1 MQTCIT
7 ADIGGTNA
15 RFFLH
20 RLYPCSTQTQLLYSK
35 IFSSQSLASLDEGIS
50 LFLAEK
56 PVRRAAPS
64 KLVVS
69 IAGTPEKGT
78 VEAFANLNWPPANEQ
93 KIKEKFSFST
103 VKLLNDFEAVGFAAR
118 SMDFEGMVTLKGI
131 QTVNAAVRGDELLR
145 GPCTHPGDELLRGH
159 CTHPGDEL
167 LRGPYNDSKPV
178 CALKAEEPDVL
189 FMGGGT
195 GLGVV
200 FVTKIGSKTLV
211 VPSES
216 GHHSLG
222 GGDATDIELQ
232 KFVVDLSEHNQP
244 SKEFLYADCERIFCG
259 LGLPALYKFCESQ
272 KGNSNAKPFS
282 GKEVV
287 ESFGKSNEGFM
298 ARQLFIRMLGR
309 AIGNLSRVFLLKGG
323 RLVLAGVLAKALKA
337 CAETTPQH
345 LNTSTA
351 QHLNTSTPQ
360 HNDFQSLWSELC
372 PYVCPDKSSELSFS
386 KIELL
391 ISFSDIA
398 EHAVE
403 GCVNYLLHTEHLSP
417 SKSKPLQ
424 SN

>member
-35 IFSSQSLASLDEGIS
+35 IFPSQSLASLDEGIS

-78 VEAFANLNWPPANEQ
+78 VEAFANLDWPPANEQ
-93 KIKEKFSFST
+93 KIREKFSFSA
-103 VKLLNDFEAVGFAAR
+103 VKLLNDFEAVGFAAG
-118 SMDFEGMVTLKGI
+118 SMDFEGMATIKGP
-131 QTVNAAVRGDELLR
+131 QEAPGETAAAEPPRR
-145 GPCTHPGDELLRGH
+145 PFS
-159 CTHPGDEL
+159 
-167 LRGPYNDSKPV
+167 DSKPP
-178 CALKAEEPDVL
+178 CPLKPETPAEPDVL

-222 GGDATDIELQ
+222 GGDTTDIELQ
-232 KFVVDLSEHNQP
+232 KFVVDQSEHSQP

-259 LGLPALYKFCESQ
+259 LGLPVLYQFCEAQ
-272 KGNSNAKPFS
+272 KGTSTGRPLS
-282 GKEVV
+282 GREVV
-287 ESFGKSNEGFM
+287 ERFGKCGEGLM

-323 RLVLAGVLAKALKA
+323 RLVLAGVLAKALRA
-337 CAETTPQH
+337 CAESTPHRLSGPTPQP
-345 LNTSTA
+345 NE
-351 QHLNTSTPQ
+351 
-360 HNDFQSLWSELC
+360 FQLLWSELR
-372 PYVCPDKSSELSFS
+372 PFVCPDESSELSFS

-391 ISFSDIA
+391 ISFTDIA

-403 GCVNYLLHTEHLSP
+403 GCVNYLLHAQHLQP
-417 SKSKPLQ
+417 SKSKPLD